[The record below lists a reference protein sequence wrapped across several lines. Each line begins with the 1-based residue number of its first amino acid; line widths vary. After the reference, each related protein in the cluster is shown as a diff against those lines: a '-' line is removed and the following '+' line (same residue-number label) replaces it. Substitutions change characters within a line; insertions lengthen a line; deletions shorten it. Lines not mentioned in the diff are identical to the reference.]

1 MPQKYALLR
10 RIDRNEPITKQ
21 HHSEFL
27 FHLEFALL
35 QALHEQGRLNI
46 MQLRRAEEEL
56 AKQRREQAKHIL
68 KTGDRT

>member
-1 MPQKYALLR
+1 MPQKYAQLR
-10 RIDRNEPITKQ
+10 QIDRNEPITKKIY
-21 HHSEFL
+21 SEFL

-56 AKQRREQAKHIL
+56 TKQRREQAKHIL